1 MTYAL
6 GGAEN
11 YEAWR
16 DSKIPTKDLVRQSVQ
31 RLLHSR
37 IALTRK
43 SCGDRGIDFDSLPQN
58 VKAVMVDLHYNMP
71 NNINEFT
78 KFWAA
83 IKDKNWQE
91 AGRQLV
97 DNGSG
102 NPSGYLNQVAGRA
115 YANAMILTTGDT
127 TGFRRFKEE

>member
-1 MTYAL
+1 M
-6 GGAEN
+6 
-11 YEAWR
+11 
-16 DSKIPTKDLVRQSVQ
+16 Q